1 MPATGAISDKE
12 RWVIR
17 IDVEG
22 ERDQAEADRLAGA
35 LDRLVADSPTLRTR
49 ISLSRSRPLLTVKR
63 PRCSSSRRPGSWPS
77 TASRSGRSR

>member
-22 ERDQAEADRLAGA
+22 ERDQAEADRLAEA
-35 LDRLVADSPTLRTR
+35 LDRLVAKFSKQNREAKWEGKTFK
-49 ISLSRSRPLLTVKR
+49 SK
-63 PRCSSSRRPGSWPS
+63 
-77 TASRSGRSR
+77 